1 MSEYKNPC
9 QERDLKR
16 PTLIAVIGSTA
27 VGKTELSLE
36 LARQL
41 KAEIISVDSRQVY
54 RYLDVGT
61 DKVSTEIRREIPH
74 HLIDIVDPDQVFS
87 AADFVTCARKA
98 VEDIFT
104 RGKNVLLV
112 GGTALF
118 YKALEGG
125 MLTEC
130 LPKNE
135 AIRSELEQEVSQRG
149 GAWLHS
155 ELERIDP
162 CSAKRL
168 HPNDHVRIIR
178 AIEIFRV
185 MGRTATECY
194 QEDRKQ
200 PSPYLIQYLGLSR
213 PRDQLYEKIAKRV
226 RQQFASGYYEEVCHL
241 LKRYDPTLPA
251 LCGFGYKELVAYH
264 EGEMTFEEAIKG
276 DIRAT
281 KLYSRRQNTWFK
293 HFSPVTWYDLSE
305 GVPEEIFSQLLKK
318 AQEALMRFR

>member
-1 MSEYKNPC
+1 MSEYREIHGQGLLGKP
-9 QERDLKR
+9 R
-16 PTLIAVIGSTA
+16 LIAVIGSTA

-41 KAEIISVDSRQVY
+41 NAEIISVDSRQVY

-61 DKVSTEIRREIPH
+61 DKISAEIRREIPH
-74 HLIDIVDPDQVFS
+74 HLIDIVDPDEVFT
-87 AADFVTCARKA
+87 AADFVTHAQIA
-98 VEDIFT
+98 AADILK
-104 RGKNVLLV
+104 RGKTVLLV

-125 MLTEC
+125 MLTEY
-130 LPKNE
+130 LPKNDVIRAEIEEE
-135 AIRSELEQEVSQRG
+135 ARLKG
-149 GAWLHS
+149 GNWLHA
-155 ELERIDP
+155 ELERVDP
-162 CSAKRL
+162 SSAKRL
-168 HPNDHVRIIR
+168 HPNDHVRLIR

-194 QEDRKQ
+194 EGGRKHS
-200 PSPYLIQYLGLSR
+200 SPYSIHYLGLSR
-213 PRDQLYEKIAKRV
+213 PRAQLYEKIAKRV
-226 RQQFASGYYEEVCHL
+226 RQQFASGYYEEVCQL

-305 GVPEEIFSQLLKK
+305 ELPEDVFPQLLKK
-318 AQEALMRFR
+318 AQEALMRF